1 MVTQSRI
8 LGPDGQPIQMDDVRE
23 PQTSRVAQLR
33 SEWQGHPARGLTP
46 SKLAALLVAAE
57 QGDIIAQYELFED
70 MEERDGHILAE
81 MTKRR
86 RAVASLPR
94 QILPPPNPTPQ
105 EEKATERVREIFES
119 IDELDVALFDLSD
132 AIGKGFA
139 CLEFEWGKI
148 DGDWIQKTITH
159 RPQSWFQ
166 LYRGYRQE
174 IRLRDSSPDGATL
187 NPFGWAVHTH
197 KARSGYLERANLFRA
212 LVWPYLFKNY
222 SVGDLAEFLEIYGI
236 PLRLG
241 KFPPGASDKE
251 KATLLR
257 ALVEI
262 GHNAAGIVPNGMQLE
277 LHAAAEG
284 DPKAFELM
292 MDWCERTESKV
303 ILGATLTTQAD
314 RGSNTNALGNVHAE
328 VKRELR
334 DSDALSFAA
343 TVTRD
348 ILYPIAALNGLAPGG
363 LRRAPRFVFDLSEK
377 KDLKVFAEALPP
389 LVKLGMQIPVDWT
402 HTELGIPKAEDGQA
416 VLQEAAPET
425 PPAAPA
431 APPTPPRSAPA
442 AATAILAPGDPIR
455 EMVQQLDQRVD
466 ITPWIEQIRAA
477 AAEATS
483 LEELYARLLALSQ
496 NMSLEEY
503 AAALREGLT
512 AAALKGAASIAQTGG

>member
-1 MVTQSRI
+1 M
-8 LGPDGQPIQMDDVRE
+8 
-23 PQTSRVAQLR
+23 
-33 SEWQGHPARGLTP
+33 
-46 SKLAALLVAAE
+46 
-57 QGDIIAQYELFED
+57 
-70 MEERDGHILAE
+70 
-81 MTKRR
+81 
-86 RAVASLPR
+86 
-94 QILPPPNPTPQ
+94 
-105 EEKATERVREIFES
+105 
-119 IDELDVALFDLSD
+119 
-132 AIGKGFA
+132 
-139 CLEFEWGKI
+139 
-148 DGDWIQKTITH
+148 
-159 RPQSWFQ
+159 
-166 LYRGYRQE
+166 
-174 IRLRDSSPDGATL
+174 L

-212 LVWPYLFKNY
+212 LVWPYIFKNF

-277 LHAAAEG
+277 LHAAAQG

-303 ILGATLTTQAD
+303 ILGGTLTMQSD
-314 RGSNTNALGNVHAE
+314 RSSNTNALGNVHGAD
-328 VKRELR
+328 RQELR
-334 DSDALSFAA
+334 DSDALPLAA

-389 LVKLGMQIPVDWT
+389 LVKLGMQIPVEWA

-416 VLQEAAPET
+416 VLQEATPET
-425 PPAAPA
+425 PPAGPA
-431 APPTPPRSAPA
+431 ASPAPPRSAPA
-442 AATAILAPGDPIR
+442 AATAVLTPVDPVR
-455 EMVQQLDQRVD
+455 EMVPQLDQRVD
-466 ITPWIEQIRAA
+466 ITPWIEQIRTAA
-477 AAEATS
+477 NEATS
-483 LEELYARLLALSQ
+483 LEELYQRLLALSQ
-496 NMSLEEY
+496 EMSLEEY

-512 AAALKGAASIAQTGG
+512 TAALKGAASIAPSGD